1 LSDDFMA
8 GDTRAASNIRT
19 IHAAAEPTAPSAL
32 AGALYEDALREL
44 SKLGLPFLLG
54 GTYALSVYTGITRAT
69 KDLDILCKP
78 SDYPR
83 ILEHFKSLGYAIE
96 IEDERWLAKVF
107 RGEDFFDLIFAS
119 WRGGLPVSDKWFEH
133 APRVEVFGIPVRVIG
148 PTELIWSKAFV
159 QLRHR
164 YDGADIVHL
173 ILKQHDR
180 IDWRRLLAHMDLHWE
195 VLLVHLLNFRWAYP
209 SERAHVPRWLMDE
222 LMDRLERQLELPSP
236 RVKICRGRMFS
247 HIDYEP
253 AVKEWGFVD
262 ADEGGE

>member
-1 LSDDFMA
+1 MA
-8 GDTRAASNIRT
+8 GDNRAVSNIRT

-32 AGALYEDALREL
+32 AEAFYVDALREL
-44 SKLGLPFLLG
+44 SKLDLPFLLG

-83 ILEHFKSLGYAIE
+83 ILERFKSLGYAIE
-96 IEDERWLAKVF
+96 IEDERWIAKVF
-107 RGEDFFDLIFAS
+107 RAEHFFDLIFAS
-119 WRGGLPVSDKWFEH
+119 RGGL
-133 APRVEVFGIPVRVIG
+133 PVRVIG

-180 IDWRRLLAHMDLHWE
+180 IDWRRLLGYMDLHWE

-209 SERAHVPRWLMDE
+209 SEREHVPRWLMDE
-222 LMDRLERQLELPSP
+222 LTRRLERQLELPTP

-247 HIDYEP
+247 QIDYEQ
-253 AVKEWGFVD
+253 AVKDWGFADVD
-262 ADEGGE
+262 EESE